1 MRPIVAWK
9 IRLSM
14 SNSPCT
20 YMYILRLCLIILD
33 HLERQEEEQVESA
46 SLRRML
52 HREINRALN
61 LKVRDISFYLGA
73 RFETINVSKLVVLN
87 SSLTGKTLL
96 SAFLC
101 GGNTKT

>member
-1 MRPIVAWK
+1 
-9 IRLSM
+9 
-14 SNSPCT
+14 
-20 YMYILRLCLIILD
+20 
-33 HLERQEEEQVESA
+33 
-46 SLRRML
+46 ML

-61 LKVRDISFYLGA
+61 LKVRDISFYLGV

-87 SSLTGKTLL
+87 SSLTGKSLL